1 MFQEEFYIKI
11 QRCYKNL
18 CLLRSH
24 FLTASKLEKSVESC
38 FWKKDICLDF
48 YKTIPKLTKSRS
60 DN

>member
-24 FLTASKLEKSVESC
+24 FLTAIKLEKSVESC
-38 FWKKDICLDF
+38 FWKKDTDF
-48 YKTIPKLTKSRS
+48 YKTTQVNKI
-60 DN
+60 